1 MIKNEIYS
9 DYRMQE
15 LLSALNEG
23 ILKEEFVRARIVE
36 WAGES
41 IDLIRYSNGEYDI
54 LRDEGGNRA

>member
-1 MIKNEIYS
+1 MIKNETSS

-23 ILKEEFVRARIVE
+23 LLKEEFVRARIVE

-41 IDLIRYSNGEYDI
+41 IDLIRYSNGEYFI
-54 LRDEGGNRA
+54 LSDERGNRA